1 MADWGT
7 SNSWGNT
14 SNGSTAIGWGDASSG
29 QQQNPEMVYDGT
41 ALGWDD
47 AISFSGAGYI
57 VLKPGEYDFTVQSFE
72 RSYFN
77 GNDKQPGC
85 PTVKMVFEVE
95 SQEGT
100 ATVTH
105 TFFLRK
111 WESSIDQIYNFFVS
125 IGLATPDQR
134 DNKVPIVPR
143 WNEAVGRKGR
153 FEIKNT
159 PKKDDQTTFY
169 NNVKKFV
176 DPPKR

>member
-1 MADWGT
+1 MTWNTTG
-7 SNSWGNT
+7 SWG
-14 SNGSTAIGWGDASSG
+14 SAGNGSTAGGWGNAGSG
-29 QQQNPEMVYDGT
+29 QAQDSEMVYDGS

-57 VLKPGEYDFTVQSFE
+57 VLKPGEYDFTVKSFE

-85 PTVKMVFEVE
+85 PTVKMSFDVEVP
-95 SQEGT
+95 EGRT
-100 ATVTH
+100 TVTH

-111 WESSIDQIYNFFVS
+111 WETSINQIYNFFVS
-125 IGLATPDQR
+125 IGMVTPEQR
-134 DNKVPIVPR
+134 EDKVPIVPR
-143 WNEAVGRKGR
+143 WNEAVGRQGR

-159 PKKDDQTTFY
+159 LKKDDQATVY
-169 NNVKKFV
+169 NNVKRFV